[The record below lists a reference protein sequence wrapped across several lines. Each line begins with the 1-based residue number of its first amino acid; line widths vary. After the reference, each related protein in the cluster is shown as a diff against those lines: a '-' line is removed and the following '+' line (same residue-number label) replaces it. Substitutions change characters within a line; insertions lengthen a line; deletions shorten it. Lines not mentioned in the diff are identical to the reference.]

1 MFTNQILENHKI
13 VNFKEAEPY
22 FNNLIEAEND
32 IDFIITLYNK
42 LLDKPLCF
50 LRRVTDGIKKQYLI
64 NEFKK
69 QNNE

>member
-22 FNNLIEAEND
+22 FNTLIKVEND
-32 IDFIITLYNK
+32 IDTIIALYNK
-42 LLDKPLCF
+42 LLDKPLCL
-50 LRRVTDGIKKQYLI
+50 LRKVTDGIKKQYLI

-69 QNNE
+69 QNNG